1 MPMRQNAARISL
13 PNSGDVR
20 RLTKTVNLDIT
31 YFSELRVPSFMRYR
45 VLPLAQSSSSRPQ
58 TTKLTY

>member
-1 MPMRQNAARISL
+1 MPMMQNAARISYT
-13 PNSGDVR
+13 NSRVTSV
-20 RLTKTVNLDIT
+20 LTKTVNRDIT

-45 VLPLAQSSSSRPQ
+45 VLPLTQSSSSRPQ